1 MARRAVRRGT
11 HSAKLESAAQ
21 QTRRAF
27 TLLEL
32 VLVLGIM
39 VVITALAVPSF
50 FGRLKREELPGS
62 AQQMRSLIT
71 LVRAHAAFDGMRYRI
86 RFPED
91 DEEDP
96 LGGDQQP
103 IIEREIDPIDDPGIF
118 DPVTSP
124 WAVGK
129 TVLGEAWCAEIR
141 LGKPTIEMLRRTR
154 SQIRDAVDEELEDF
168 SPERPPLIIEP
179 DGTSDWATF
188 VLTTAPRDTSFD
200 DLEHHERVEIIL
212 DGETGLA
219 WLQRSFY
226 DEEVDLFEEKGW
238 PVVLRRDWLDP
249 RVLTE
254 DDVLELWDIEGAPS
268 GGRASSAGLT
278 P

>member
-1 MARRAVRRGT
+1 
-11 HSAKLESAAQ
+11 
-21 QTRRAF
+21 
-27 TLLEL
+27 
-32 VLVLGIM
+32 M
-39 VVITALAVPSF
+39 VIVTAMAVPSF

-62 AQQMRSLIT
+62 ARQMRSMLT
-71 LVRAHAAFDGMRYRI
+71 LVRSHAAFDGKRYRV

-91 DEEDP
+91 NEEDP

-103 IIEREIDPIDDPGIF
+103 LIEREDDPIDEPGIF
-118 DPVTSP
+118 NLVTSP

-129 TVLGEAWCAEIR
+129 TILGEAWCAEVR
-141 LGKPTIEMLRRTR
+141 LGRPTIEMLRRTR
-154 SQIRDAVDEELEDF
+154 SEIRDLIDEELQDF

-188 VLTTAPRDTSFD
+188 VLTTAPRDTSID
-200 DLEHHERVEIIL
+200 DLDNYERVEVIL

-226 DEEVDLFEEKGW
+226 DEELDLFEENNW
-238 PVVLRRDWLDP
+238 PVVMRRDWLDP

-254 DDVLELWDIEGAPS
+254 DDVLEIWDLESAPS
-268 GGRASSAGLT
+268 GSGQASGAGAT
-278 P
+278 R